1 MSTVVDRST
10 PTDGEI
16 RLQGLGVR
24 FDFDHLGRVLTP
36 ALAHLRRTRSSAWG
50 LRGVDLHIEPGA
62 GVAVIGRTGS
72 GKTTLL
78 RALAG
83 VVPADEGRVQVSG
96 VVGSLLATDAG
107 LQATLTGR
115 ENAELLAVLAGLSR
129 AQARA
134 RIEMMADGAHLGD
147 AFDRPVHTYSEG
159 MRARLG
165 FAVIQVISPGV
176 LLLDEV
182 FEALDHEFRAIV
194 EEYVLELRG
203 GGGVV
208 AAAGHDHVALERI
221 CPRALWLD
229 RGHVAAEGPF
239 AEVLAAYRSSTPN
252 EPATGLEGRSF

>member
-1 MSTVVDRST
+1 MSPAIADKMA
-10 PTDGEI
+10 PTGGEI
-16 RLQGLGVR
+16 ALEGLGVR

-36 ALAHLRRTRSSAWG
+36 ALAHLRRKRSSAWG
-50 LRGVDLHIEPGA
+50 LKDLDLRIEAGA

-78 RALAG
+78 RVLAG
-83 VVPADEGRVQVSG
+83 VVAPDEGTASVSG
-96 VVGSLLATDAG
+96 AVGSLLATDAG
-107 LQATLTGR
+107 LQGTLTGR

-129 AQARA
+129 EQARA
-134 RIEMMADGAHLGD
+134 RIEMMAAGAHLGD

-165 FAVIQVISPGV
+165 FVAIQVISPGV

-194 EEYVLELRG
+194 EAYVLELRA

-208 AAAGHDHVALERI
+208 AAAGHDHVALARI

-229 RGHVAAEGPF
+229 RGRVVADGPF
-239 AEVLAAYRSSTPN
+239 AEVLAAYRSSADESGVSDST
-252 EPATGLEGRSF
+252 